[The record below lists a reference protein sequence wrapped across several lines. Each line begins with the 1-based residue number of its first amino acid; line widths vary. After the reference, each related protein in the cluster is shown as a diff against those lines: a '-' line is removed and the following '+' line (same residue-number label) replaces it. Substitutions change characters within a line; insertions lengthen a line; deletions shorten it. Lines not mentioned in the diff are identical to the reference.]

1 MTGRVR
7 ALYAGWITLRDLVG
21 GLLLGIA
28 LGAILDA
35 VMKDFPVV
43 LRRAVASIA
52 ALTILA
58 IAGARWGRD
67 MARYA
72 GEQNERVGRTAS
84 IAFGSSVIIIG
95 LTLSLIEPGLVARG
109 ADVGYPIHVVYRFV
123 FVLAVLVVAG
133 ISAFALGVGMRDVR
147 LGVSLAMRA
156 GLTAALAFLVIDLV
170 MDAIGWRV
178 GAPNAARRATM
189 LVVTALG
196 AIGSAVAAGS
206 VTGLTLRA
214 ARHVAS
220 KE

>member
-67 MARYA
+67 MARYG
-72 GEQNERVGRTAS
+72 GEQNEQRVGKAAS

-95 LTLSLIEPGLVARG
+95 LTLSLIEPGLVAR
-109 ADVGYPIHVVYRFV
+109 
-123 FVLAVLVVAG
+123 
-133 ISAFALGVGMRDVR
+133 
-147 LGVSLAMRA
+147 
-156 GLTAALAFLVIDLV
+156 
-170 MDAIGWRV
+170 
-178 GAPNAARRATM
+178 
-189 LVVTALG
+189 
-196 AIGSAVAAGS
+196 
-206 VTGLTLRA
+206 
-214 ARHVAS
+214 
-220 KE
+220 